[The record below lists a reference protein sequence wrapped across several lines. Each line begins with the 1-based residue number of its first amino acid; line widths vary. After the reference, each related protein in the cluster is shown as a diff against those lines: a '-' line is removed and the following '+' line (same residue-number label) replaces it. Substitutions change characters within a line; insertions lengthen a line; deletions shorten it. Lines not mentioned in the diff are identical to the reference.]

1 MPVRQSVFFFLII
14 ILFTATLSA
23 SDNMPYPN
31 DVMNVLDSAGTNRTE
46 LEKVLEHYAFATDT
60 LMYQAACYLIGNME
74 GHCYAT
80 YALRDSLENEYE
92 IDVTKYPDFET
103 LLADLDSLES
113 RYGELDFH
121 RKDLLYD
128 IDSISAD
135 FLINH
140 IDYAF
145 MAWRERAW
153 AKKLSYEQFREYI
166 LPYRGSNEPLED
178 WRPYFWDKYDA
189 LESIMSDP
197 SDPIEAA
204 SLINDDIKSWFK
216 FDRRYYMHPTDQGL
230 TEMLENNM
238 GRCEDMTNLTIYAM
252 RANGLAVTSDYT
264 PFWANAGNNHA
275 WNAIV
280 VPDGKVIPFMGAESN
295 PGEYNLR
302 YKLAKVYRKM
312 YSMQKENLV
321 FQDRKQEKMA
331 GWLAG
336 KSYIDVTADYID
348 VGDVSVTLEA
358 EIPDSIDIAY
368 ICVYNDG
375 DWRAIDWG
383 RIQSGA
389 VLFQD
394 MGTDVAY
401 LPAFYINEE
410 IEPCG
415 SPFILHDD
423 MRMEKLTAD
432 TTQMI
437 SLSLTGTTQIKQDS
451 STDGVNKINL
461 TAGKE
466 YELFYWDSGWQ
477 SHGKKAA
484 GDQPLQFDN
493 VPGNA
498 LYWLVADD
506 SDKEE
511 RIFTYSNGRQV
522 WW

>member
-1 MPVRQSVFFFLII
+1 MSVSRSACCLVIMMLFFMP
-14 ILFTATLSA
+14 LSA
-23 SDNMPYPN
+23 SNNMPYPD
-31 DVMNVLDSAGTNRTE
+31 DVISVLDSAGTNRSE
-46 LEKVLEHYAFATDT
+46 LEKVLEHYAGSDDT

-80 YALRDSLENEYE
+80 YALKDSLENVYE
-92 IDVTKYPDFET
+92 LDVSVYLEFES
-103 LLADLDSLES
+103 LLAYLDSLES
-113 RYGELDFH
+113 RHGELEFQ

-128 IDSISAD
+128 IDSIRGD

-145 MAWRERAW
+145 RAWRQRPW
-153 AKKLSYEQFREYI
+153 AKRLSYDQFREYI
-166 LPYRGSNEPLED
+166 LPYRGSNEPLEE
-178 WRPYFWDKYDA
+178 WRPYFWDKYDT
-189 LESIMSDP
+189 LESVMSDP

-204 SLINDDIKSWFK
+204 SLINNDIMSWFK

-230 TEMLENNM
+230 TEMLEKKM
-238 GRCEDMTNLTIYAM
+238 GRCEDMTNLTIFAM

-275 WNAIV
+275 WNAILGA
-280 VPDGKVIPFMGAESN
+280 DGKVIPFMGAESN

-312 YSMQKENLV
+312 YGLQKENLI
-321 FQDRKQEKMA
+321 FQDRKQEKIA

-348 VGDVSVTLEA
+348 VGDVSVTIES
-358 EIPDSIDIAY
+358 EIPDSVDIAY
-368 ICVYNDG
+368 ICVFNDG
-375 DWRAIDWG
+375 DWRAINWG
-383 RIQSGA
+383 RINSRA

-394 MGTDVAY
+394 MGTDVVY
-401 LPAFYINEE
+401 LPSFYINKD
-410 IEPCG
+410 INPCG

-423 MRMEKLTAD
+423 MHMEKLTAD
-432 TTQMI
+432 TSRRITV
-437 SLSLTGTTQIKQDS
+437 SLTGTTRIKQDT
-451 STDGVNKINL
+451 STDGVDKIGL
-461 TAGKE
+461 IAGKE
-466 YELFYWDSGWQ
+466 YELFYWDNGWL
-477 SHGKKAA
+477 SLGKKTAD
-484 GDQPLQFDN
+484 DQPLLFDN
-493 VPGNA
+493 VPANA

-511 RIFTYSNGRQV
+511 RIFTYSNDCQI